1 MALRK
6 SLMIRL
12 GAHVVC
18 AQPLVWLG
26 WLALSNGL
34 GANPIEAI
42 VRFLGDW
49 GLRGLVLALAVT
61 PVRKLVGRPR
71 LAAYRRM
78 LGLWAFTYAGL
89 HLLSYVVLD
98 QFFDWSAIL
107 KDIIKHKFITAGM
120 TAFVL
125 LLPLA
130 VTSASGIVR
139 RLGAARWRRLHRLVY
154 LAGPLASLHYIWMV
168 KADLRQPLV
177 YAALMGVLL
186 ALRMRPAGRSYAE
199 E

>member
-6 SLMIRL
+6 SSLIRL
-12 GAHVVC
+12 GAHGLC
-18 AQPLVWLG
+18 ALPLLWLG
-26 WLALSNGL
+26 WQALSDGL

-61 PVRKLVGRPR
+61 PVRKLAGWPR

-78 LGLWAFTYAGL
+78 LGLWACAYVGL

-107 KDIIKHKFITAGM
+107 KEIIKHKFITAGM
-120 TAFVL
+120 VAFVL

-130 VTSASGIVR
+130 ATSTSGMIR

-186 ALRMRPAGRSYAE
+186 ALRMRPARRSYAE